1 MLEVANLVAG
11 YGKVQ
16 VLHGISLKVEQGQL
30 VTLIGSNGAGKTT
43 TLRVLS
49 GMVAPMSGSVTLAGA
64 EIGGLPTHAI
74 TRRGLAHSPEG
85 RRVFATLSV
94 ADNLQL
100 GAFARLTGARPR
112 GDVEADRNRMY
123 ELFPRLKERRS
134 QLAGTLSGGEQQMLA
149 MARALMLHPQVLH
162 GISLRVEQG
171 QLVTLI
177 GSNGA
182 GKTTTL
188 RVLSGMV
195 APASGS
201 VMLGGVE
208 IAGLP
213 THAITR
219 KGLAHSPEGR
229 RVFGTLSVADN
240 LQLGAFPRLTGSRA
254 RGDVEADRGR
264 MYELFPRLKERRN
277 QLAGTLSGGEQQMLA
292 MARALMLDPEVLL
305 LDEPSMGLA
314 PKLVEEVFSTIA
326 RLKAAK
332 VTMLLVEQF
341 AAAALDVADFG
352 YVMENGRLSAS
363 GPAAALK
370 NDPAVRAAYLG
381 AAH

>member
-1 MLEVANLVAG
+1 MLEVTNLVAG
-11 YGKVQ
+11 YGKV
-16 VLHGISLKVEQGQL
+16 
-30 VTLIGSNGAGKTT
+30 
-43 TLRVLS
+43 
-49 GMVAPMSGSVTLAGA
+49 
-64 EIGGLPTHAI
+64 
-74 TRRGLAHSPEG
+74 
-85 RRVFATLSV
+85 
-94 ADNLQL
+94 
-100 GAFARLTGARPR
+100 
-112 GDVEADRNRMY
+112 
-123 ELFPRLKERRS
+123 
-134 QLAGTLSGGEQQMLA
+134 
-149 MARALMLHPQVLH
+149 QVLH